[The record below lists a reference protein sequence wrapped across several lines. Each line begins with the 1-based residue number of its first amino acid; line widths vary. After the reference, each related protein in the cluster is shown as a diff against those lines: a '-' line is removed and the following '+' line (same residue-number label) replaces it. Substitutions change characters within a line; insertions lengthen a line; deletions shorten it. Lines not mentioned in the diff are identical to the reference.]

1 MQFAENNPIK
11 HVWKNLHQHLT
22 SMLFNY
28 AKISSQKYKKTPIV
42 RSGISHSNK
51 KRTLRSMYETL

>member
-22 SMLFNY
+22 SIVFNY
-28 AKISSQKYKKTPIV
+28 AKISSQKYKK
-42 RSGISHSNK
+42 S
-51 KRTLRSMYETL
+51 